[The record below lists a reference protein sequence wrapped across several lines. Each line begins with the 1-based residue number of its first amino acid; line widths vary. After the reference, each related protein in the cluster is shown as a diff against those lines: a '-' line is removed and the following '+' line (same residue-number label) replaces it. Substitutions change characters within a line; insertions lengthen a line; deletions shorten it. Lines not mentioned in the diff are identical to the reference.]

1 MALTNLINCHTLF
14 IYLYNLKHANHK
26 LKNSCLLS
34 WLKTLAQIIIPI
46 FFLYNS
52 SKHLTDEENGG
63 DATMSSGSITTNA
76 ANERMIS
83 PSVMAKYLQDE
94 LKASEIKH
102 CDTCLCANRDLTV
115 LADTAKSYSIGT
127 QTMLQGDANNAL
139 CLRCNSN
146 LNSPSRTN
154 SPYIMKLV
162 KSSDSVI
169 SETKSSM
176 SGSNICIGG
185 IDAIAFNSAEKLY
198 TPSAKKDDL
207 MVNPILGH
215 HRLCDRTPKVIGLQI
230 ETEIRSTSKLNINN
244 LNNSNNSSSNYNR
257 LSPMILKQP
266 KGFVDMM
273 IIGGSGAGGSS
284 GIGTAAATTNNTLEL
299 NNSSSN
305 CSNNSNV
312 MAKTQKYD
320 ASRNNSSEIEHAQH
334 VNKVITSSA
343 TNDTAATGS
352 TNSLWSKTSST
363 TNADGA
369 KMFETFNR
377 NLIKS
382 IKVSFFFF
390 YLIYYIFNA

>member
-1 MALTNLINCHTLF
+1 
-14 IYLYNLKHANHK
+14 
-26 LKNSCLLS
+26 
-34 WLKTLAQIIIPI
+34 
-46 FFLYNS
+46 
-52 SKHLTDEENGG
+52 
-63 DATMSSGSITTNA
+63 
-76 ANERMIS
+76 
-83 PSVMAKYLQDE
+83 MAKYLQDE

-102 CDTCLCANRDLTV
+102 CDTCLCSNRDLTV
-115 LADTAKSYSIGT
+115 LADTAQSYSIGT
-127 QTMLQGDANNAL
+127 QTTLQGDANNAL

-176 SGSNICIGG
+176 SGSNTGVGG
-185 IDAIAFNSAEKLY
+185 RIDGFNSTDKLY
-198 TPSAKKDDL
+198 IPSTKKDDL

-230 ETEIRSTSKLNINN
+230 ETEMRPISK
-244 LNNSNNSSSNYNR
+244 LNNSNSNYGSR

-266 KGFVDMM
+266 KSIVDIMGT
-273 IIGGSGAGGSS
+273 GGKNTSAPV
-284 GIGTAAATTNNTLEL
+284 TANNSLEL
-299 NNSSSN
+299 MNSSN

-320 ASRNNSSEIEHAQH
+320 ASRNSSSEVENQLQQPHG
-334 VNKVITSSA
+334 VNSKVTGST

-352 TNSLWSKTSST
+352 TNSLWSKTSSN

-382 IKVSFFFF
+382 IKVSPTFF
-390 YLIYYIFNA
+390 IYM